1 MTRQRETISVPKFT
15 ILPMTHLMLHP
26 RDTWHNIHHEP
37 YWFCHLF
44 WYISHRDSV
53 VILQILWILFVWY
66 CRYCRHWRYCRNTST
81 SHLLFLCNALKQY
94 SRTWPALHQPHS
106 RLSWPRYENVNHLS
120 ILCPNINL
128 SARKMGQMCAHYVR
142 ERGER
147 WDKSKNPS
155 LSIHFIGWNLRNGPW
170 PPLIQ
175 SLSVNRC

>member
-66 CRYCRHWRYCRNTST
+66 CRYCRYWCRYWRYCRNTST
-81 SHLLFLCNALKQY
+81 PHLLFLCNALKQY

-120 ILCPNINL
+120 IFCPNINL
-128 SARKMGQMCAHYVR
+128 SARKMGQMCAHHG

-155 LSIHFIGWNLRNGPW
+155 CPST
-170 PPLIQ
+170 
-175 SLSVNRC
+175 S